1 MTGNSWLPD
10 HHAATGDGLSLTG
23 VPSARMMAARHA
35 ILQDMPSSLP
45 DGGEEEEEVVVRPTN
60 GSLSMRATSNN
71 ILAEKF
77 LHSHVNRSYTNTY
90 SSCGSFKLPSVIGE
104 TIKTLKVI
112 VYRQCSTGF
121 LLGHLRMRWRAQI
134 ELPEN

>member
-10 HHAATGDGLSLTG
+10 HADSSLTG
-23 VPSARMMAARHA
+23 VPSARVMAARHA
-35 ILQDMPSSLP
+35 ILQDMASSSVP
-45 DGGEEEEEVVVRPTN
+45 DPGAAATADCDEDEVVVRPTN

-104 TIKTLKVI
+104 
-112 VYRQCSTGF
+112 
-121 LLGHLRMRWRAQI
+121 H
-134 ELPEN
+134 ELHNG

>member
-10 HHAATGDGLSLTG
+10 HHTDGSLTG
-23 VPSARMMAARHA
+23 VPSARVMAARHA
-35 ILQDMPSSLP
+35 ILQDMAESSVVP
-45 DGGEEEEEVVVRPTN
+45 DPGAGDCGDEEEVVVRPTN

-90 SSCGSFKLPSVIGE
+90 SSCGSFKLPSVIG
-104 TIKTLKVI
+104 KNNKVK
-112 VYRQCSTGF
+112 
-121 LLGHLRMRWRAQI
+121 
-134 ELPEN
+134 